1 MNRLR
6 EMQSTLRSVFMWP
19 KRVTTVVYPPGKSSD
34 LLLQYLDPAETQV
47 INPWG
52 KRLNFPALIYMA
64 FSRKRTRFDYLISYL
79 KLARPKYLITT
90 SDNDLSFYRI
100 KSLLPR
106 ITTISIQNGLRAN
119 YSSAPGQGFI
129 ESIKRESGLSSDYAI
144 TFGVAISEL
153 LKTHIATNTFVAG
166 SLRNNT
172 FDAIGVAEESDL
184 IMYVS
189 QLPNHETE
197 NSSMVAYYQGHKITY
212 SEFYSAEKIICN
224 QLAEYCS
231 NNQLRFEICG
241 KQSSTFSHES
251 EFFKPHKVSSRNTP
265 LGSYEQLVR
274 ANLIVTL
281 DSTLGYELLAR
292 GKRVVF
298 VGGRFALHHDLAV
311 RNMEGIKFGF
321 PLNEPSNGPFWTDNL
336 SGAQITELLD
346 QVRSMSRDEWFM
358 QVNQYKDLFM
368 KFDPGNK
375 ELISFLSSLGLPI
388 LSDKPRVA

>member
-1 MNRLR
+1 M
-6 EMQSTLRSVFMWP
+6 
-19 KRVTTVVYPPGKSSD
+19 RVTTVVYPPGKSSD

-52 KRLNFPALIYMA
+52 KRLNIPALIHMTL
-64 FSRKRTRFDYLISYL
+64 SGRRTRFDYLISYL

-90 SDNDLSFYRI
+90 SDNDLNFYRI
-100 KSLLPR
+100 KSILPSV
-106 ITTISIQNGLRAN
+106 TTISIQNGLRAN
-119 YSSAPGQGFI
+119 YSSVPGQGFI
-129 ESIKRESGLSSDYAI
+129 ESIERESGLSSDFAI
-144 TFGVAISEL
+144 TFGSAISDL

-172 FDAIGVAEESDL
+172 FHAIGVTEESDL

-197 NSSMVAYYQGHKITY
+197 NTSTVAYYQGHEITY
-212 SEFYSAEKIICN
+212 SEFYSAERIICD

-251 EFFKPHKVSSRNTP
+251 EYFKPHKVSSRNTP

-298 VGGRFALHHDLAV
+298 IGGRFARHHELIV
-311 RNMEGIKFGF
+311 RNMKGIKFGF
-321 PLNEPSNGPFWTDNL
+321 PLDEPSNGPFWTDNL
-336 SGAQITELLD
+336 SGPQIRELLD
-346 QVRSMSRDEWFM
+346 QVRSMSHNEWAM
-358 QVNQYKDLFM
+358 QINQYKNLFM
-368 KFDPGNK
+368 KFDPDNK
-375 ELISFLSSLGLPI
+375 ELVSFLTALGLPI

>member
-1 MNRLR
+1 
-6 EMQSTLRSVFMWP
+6 MWP

-34 LLLQYLDPAETQV
+34 LLIQYLDPAETQV

-100 KSLLPR
+100 KSILPSV
-106 ITTISIQNGLRAN
+106 TTISIQNGLRAN
-119 YSSAPGQGFI
+119 YSSVPGQGFI
-129 ESIKRESGLSSDYAI
+129 ESIERESGLSSDFAI
-144 TFGVAISEL
+144 TFGSAISDL

-172 FDAIGVAEESDL
+172 FHAIGVTEESDL

-197 NSSMVAYYQGHKITY
+197 NTSIVAYYQGHEITY
-212 SEFYSAEKIICN
+212 SEFYSAERIICD
-224 QLAEYCS
+224 QLVEYCS

-251 EFFKPHKVSSRNTP
+251 EYFKPHKVSSRNTP

-298 VGGRFALHHDLAV
+298 IGGRFARHHELIV
-311 RNMEGIKFGF
+311 RNMKGIKFGF
-321 PLNEPSNGPFWTDNL
+321 PLDEPSNGPFWTDNL
-336 SGAQITELLD
+336 SGPQIRELLD
-346 QVRSMSRDEWFM
+346 QVRSMSRNEWAM
-358 QVNQYKDLFM
+358 QINQYKDLFM
-368 KFDPGNK
+368 KFDPDNK
-375 ELISFLSSLGLPI
+375 ELVSFLSALGLPI
-388 LSDKPRVA
+388 LSDKPRVT

>member
-34 LLLQYLDPAETQV
+34 LLIQYLDPAETQV

-100 KSLLPR
+100 KSILPSV
-106 ITTISIQNGLRAN
+106 TTISIQNGLRAN
-119 YSSAPGQGFI
+119 YSSVPGQGFI
-129 ESIKRESGLSSDYAI
+129 ESIERESGLSSDFAI
-144 TFGVAISEL
+144 TFGSAISDL

-172 FDAIGVAEESDL
+172 FHAIGVTEESDL

-197 NSSMVAYYQGHKITY
+197 NTSTVAYYQGHEITY
-212 SEFYSAEKIICN
+212 SEFYSAERIICD
-224 QLAEYCS
+224 QLVEYCS

-251 EFFKPHKVSSRNTP
+251 EYFKPHKVSSRNTP

-298 VGGRFALHHDLAV
+298 IGGRFARHHELIV
-311 RNMEGIKFGF
+311 RNMKGIKFGF
-321 PLNEPSNGPFWTDNL
+321 PLDEPSNGPFWTDNL
-336 SGAQITELLD
+336 SGPQIRELLD
-346 QVRSMSRDEWFM
+346 QVRSMSRNEWAM
-358 QVNQYKDLFM
+358 QINQYKDLFM
-368 KFDPGNK
+368 KFDPDNK
-375 ELISFLSSLGLPI
+375 ELVSFLSALGLPI
-388 LSDKPRVA
+388 LSDKPRVT

>member
-52 KRLNFPALIYMA
+52 KRLNFPALIYTA

-79 KLARPKYLITT
+79 KLARPRYLITT

-106 ITTISIQNGLRAN
+106 VTTISIQNGLRAN
-119 YSSAPGQGFI
+119 YSSVPGQGFI
-129 ESIKRESGLSSDYAI
+129 ESIERESGLSSDYAI

-166 SLRNNT
+166 SLRNNA

-197 NSSMVAYYQGHKITY
+197 NSSTVAYYQGHEITY
-212 SEFYSAEKIICN
+212 SEFYSAERIICD

-251 EFFKPHKVSSRNTP
+251 EFFKPHRVSSRNTS

-311 RNMEGIKFGF
+311 RNMKGIKFGF

-346 QVRSMSRDEWFM
+346 QVRSMSRDEWAM
-358 QVNQYKDLFM
+358 QINQYKDLFM

-375 ELISFLSSLGLPI
+375 ELVSFLSSLGLPI